1 MKYLTMSPKK
11 LTLLF
16 ILCAGFISAQE
27 VTIIDALTSEPIAGV
42 SLYNQTKDRNTIS
55 DDSGKCTVALFDEK
69 DIISFQYMGYELKQF
84 NKQELK
90 RKNYIVSLN
99 IDRKEL
105 SEVILSIARTPTKK
119 NQIAEKVSVI
129 DAQEIKRNPPQTGAD
144 LLLLAPSIR
153 LQKSQGGGGSPV
165 LRGFEA
171 NRVLLVVD
179 GIRMNNA
186 IYRSGHLQ
194 NAITID
200 PNAIERVEVVYGSSS
215 VGYGSDALGGV
226 VHYFTKTPRINSKDK
241 IKNSFSSNFNAANES
256 FVHHFDTELSF
267 KNWASY
273 SSISISKFGNLRMGE
288 NRKHGYDAWGL
299 VPFYSENK
307 GQKYVAQPTVNS
319 NPNIQKNSGYD
330 QVDVLQKF
338 NIKLPKEKLLTL
350 NIQFSNSSDIPR
362 FDKLNEYK
370 NGELRFAEWHYGPQ
384 KRFLFSPQLKVFPKK
399 KLFYKG
405 YFTLAYQ
412 NIKES
417 RVSRKFEELNRSHQN
432 ENVHVW
438 SFNGDFET
446 QKSEKRSI
454 AYGFEW
460 VKNKVLSSA
469 FSQELILNGSQI
481 TGFSDPTSIPTRYPS
496 AGSDYTSA
504 AFYGNFKWDLSP
516 KTTLTAGGRYTHTWL
531 KARWEPNG
539 GVYPQ
544 WLFDSPIGN
553 LTAIDNENDAL
564 TGSLSITYRPS
575 RSWQLNFLA
584 SSGFRSPNID
594 DLGKIRES
602 RGILLI
608 PNPTLKPEYAN
619 NLDFGI
625 SYFTPNKKGAFAL
638 RLYST
643 FLTNYIGRQFAPNY
657 TDQLTGHVMELRF
670 DEDIVQT
677 QINDNM
683 GAASIHGASFEGKW
697 NLTPHL
703 TVSSD
708 LTFTRTDF
716 IEGFGP
722 LPSILPFYGA
732 NMLQY
737 NKDKLSV
744 RIRNRFSSAKNPED
758 YSLGGEDGLDETPV
772 ELNSEGFPQ
781 FIGTPSWSIFNLSG
795 SYAWT
800 EQLVIRAGL
809 ENVFD
814 VHYREFASGISASG
828 RSLMFGASLDF

>member
-27 VTIIDALTSEPIAGV
+27 VTIIDALTSEPLAGV

-69 DIISFQYMGYELKQF
+69 DIIFFQYMGYEPKQF

-90 RKNYIVSLN
+90 RKHYIVSLN

-129 DAQEIKRNPPQTGAD
+129 DAQEIKRNRPQTGAD

-256 FVHHFDTELSF
+256 LVHHFDTELSF

-288 NRKHGYDAWGL
+288 NRKHGYDSWGL

-307 GQKYVAQPTVNS
+307 GQKYAAQPTVNS

-330 QVDVLQKF
+330 QIDVLQKF

-370 NGELRFAEWHYGPQ
+370 DGELRFAEWYYGPQ
-384 KRFLFSPQLKVFPKK
+384 KRFLISPQLKVFPKK

-417 RVSRKFEELNRSHQN
+417 RVSRKFEQLNRSHQN

-469 FSQELILNGSQI
+469 FSQELILNGNQI
-481 TGFSDPTSIPTRYPS
+481 IGFSNPMSIPTRYPS

-531 KARWEPNG
+531 KARWETNS

-553 LTAIDNENDAL
+553 LTAIDNRNDAL

-575 RSWQLNFLA
+575 TNWQLNFLA

-602 RGILLI
+602 KGILLI

-625 SYFTPNKKGAFAL
+625 SYFTPNKKGALAL

-643 FLTNYIGRQFAPNY
+643 FLKNYIGRQFAPNY
-657 TDQLTGHVMELRF
+657 TDQHTGRVVELRF

-677 QINDNM
+677 QINNNM
-683 GAASIHGASFEGKW
+683 GTTSIHGASFEGKW
-697 NLTPHL
+697 NLTSHF
-703 TVSSD
+703 TISSD
-708 LTFTRTDF
+708 LTFTRADF
-716 IEGFGP
+716 LEGFGP

-732 NMLQY
+732 SMLQY
-737 NKDKLSV
+737 NKDKLSI
-744 RIRNRFSSAKNPED
+744 RIRNRFSSAKNRED
-758 YSLGGEDGLDETPV
+758 YSLGGEDGLEETPV

-781 FIGTPSWSIFNLSG
+781 FVGTPSWSIFNLSG

-800 EQLVIRAGL
+800 EQFVLRAGL
-809 ENVFD
+809 ENIFD
-814 VHYREFASGISASG
+814 VHYREFASGISAPG
-828 RSLMFGASLDF
+828 RSLMLGASLDF

>member
-42 SLYNQTKDRNTIS
+42 SLYNQTKNRNTIS

-307 GQKYVAQPTVNS
+307 GRKYVAQPTVNS

-446 QKSEKRSI
+446 QKSKKRSI

-516 KTTLTAGGRYTHTWL
+516 KTTLTAGGRYTYTWL

>member
-307 GQKYVAQPTVNS
+307 GRKYVAQPTVNS

-370 NGELRFAEWHYGPQ
+370 DGELRFAEWHYGPQ

-446 QKSEKRSI
+446 QKSKKRSI

-516 KTTLTAGGRYTHTWL
+516 KTTLTAGGRYTYTWL

>member
-1 MKYLTMSPKK
+1 M
-11 LTLLF
+11 LLF

-307 GQKYVAQPTVNS
+307 GRKYVAQPTVNS

-446 QKSEKRSI
+446 QKSKKRSI

>member
-1 MKYLTMSPKK
+1 M
-11 LTLLF
+11 LLF

-241 IKNSFSSNFNAANES
+241 IKNSFSSNFNTANES

-307 GQKYVAQPTVNS
+307 GRKYVAQPTVNS

-370 NGELRFAEWHYGPQ
+370 DGELRFAEWHYGPQ

-553 LTAIDNENDAL
+553 LTAIDNVNDAL

>member
-307 GQKYVAQPTVNS
+307 GRKYVAQPTVNS

-446 QKSEKRSI
+446 QKSKKRSI

-516 KTTLTAGGRYTHTWL
+516 KTTLTAGGRYTYTWL

>member
-307 GQKYVAQPTVNS
+307 GRKYVAQPTVNS

-370 NGELRFAEWHYGPQ
+370 DGELRFAEWHYGPQ

-446 QKSEKRSI
+446 QKSKKRSI

>member
-307 GQKYVAQPTVNS
+307 GRKYVAQPTVNS

-446 QKSEKRSI
+446 QKSKKRSI

-516 KTTLTAGGRYTHTWL
+516 QTTLTAGGRYTHTWL

>member
-1 MKYLTMSPKK
+1 M
-11 LTLLF
+11 LLF

-241 IKNSFSSNFNAANES
+241 IKNSFSSNFNTANES

-307 GQKYVAQPTVNS
+307 GRKYVAQPTVNS

-370 NGELRFAEWHYGPQ
+370 DGELRFAEWHYGPQ

-454 AYGFEW
+454 TYGFEW

-737 NKDKLSV
+737 NKDKLSI

>member
-446 QKSEKRSI
+446 QKSKKRSI

>member
-42 SLYNQTKDRNTIS
+42 SLYNQTKNRNTIS

-241 IKNSFSSNFNAANES
+241 IKNSFSSNFNTANES

-307 GQKYVAQPTVNS
+307 GRKYVAQPTVNS

-553 LTAIDNENDAL
+553 LTAIDNVNDAL

-737 NKDKLSV
+737 NKDKLSI

>member
-42 SLYNQTKDRNTIS
+42 SLYNQTKNRNTIS

-307 GQKYVAQPTVNS
+307 GRKYVAQPTVNS

-446 QKSEKRSI
+446 QKSKKRSI

-708 LTFTRTDF
+708 LTFIRTDF

>member
-186 IYRSGHLQ
+186 INRSGHLQ

-307 GQKYVAQPTVNS
+307 GRKYVAQPTVNS

-446 QKSEKRSI
+446 QKSKKRSI

-722 LPSILPFYGA
+722 LPSILPLYGA

>member
-307 GQKYVAQPTVNS
+307 GRKYVAQPTVNS

-446 QKSEKRSI
+446 QKSKKRSI

-657 TDQLTGHVMELRF
+657 TDQLTGQVMELRF

>member
-42 SLYNQTKDRNTIS
+42 SLFNQTKDRNTIS

-105 SEVILSIARTPTKK
+105 SEVILSIGRTPTKK

-307 GQKYVAQPTVNS
+307 GRKYVAQPTVNS

-446 QKSEKRSI
+446 QKSKKRSI

-722 LPSILPFYGA
+722 LPSIVPFYGA

-737 NKDKLSV
+737 NKDKLSI

-800 EQLVIRAGL
+800 EQLVLRAGL

>member
-307 GQKYVAQPTVNS
+307 GRKYVAQPTVNS

-370 NGELRFAEWHYGPQ
+370 DGELRFAEWHYGPQ

>member
-307 GQKYVAQPTVNS
+307 GRKYVAQPTVNS

-446 QKSEKRSI
+446 QKSKKRSI

-758 YSLGGEDGLDETPV
+758 FSLGGEDGLDETPV

>member
-307 GQKYVAQPTVNS
+307 GRKYVAQPTVNS

-446 QKSEKRSI
+446 QKSKKRSI

>member
-90 RKNYIVSLN
+90 RKNYIISLN

-307 GQKYVAQPTVNS
+307 GRKYVAQPTVNS

-446 QKSEKRSI
+446 QKSKKRSI

>member
-27 VTIIDALTSEPIAGV
+27 VTFIDALTSEPIAGV

-307 GQKYVAQPTVNS
+307 GRKYVAQPTVNS

-446 QKSEKRSI
+446 QKSKKRSI

>member
-16 ILCAGFISAQE
+16 IFFVGFISAQE
-27 VTIIDALTSEPIAGV
+27 VTIIDALTSEFIAGA
-42 SLYNQTKDRNTIS
+42 SLYNQTKDRNTTS
-55 DDSGKCTVALFDEK
+55 DENGKCSVALFDEK
-69 DIISFQYMGYELKQF
+69 DIISFQYMGYEPQQF
-84 NKQELK
+84 TKKELK

-119 NQIAEKVSVI
+119 NQIAEKVSII
-129 DAQEIKRNPPQTGAD
+129 DAQEIKKNRPQTGAD

-241 IKNSFSSNFNAANES
+241 IKNSFSTNFNAANES
-256 FVHHFDTELSF
+256 FVNHFDTEISF
-267 KNWASY
+267 KDWASY

-288 NRKHGYDAWGL
+288 NRKHGYDTWGL
-299 VPFYSENK
+299 VPFHSENK
-307 GQKYVAQPTVNS
+307 EQEYFTQPTVNS
-319 NPNIQKNSGYD
+319 NPNIQKNSDYD

-338 NIKLPKEKLLTL
+338 IVKLPKEKLLTL
-350 NIQFSNSSDIPR
+350 NIQFSNSTDIPR

-370 NGELRFAEWHYGPQ
+370 DGELRFAEWHYGPQ
-384 KRFLFSPQLKVFPKK
+384 KRFLISPQLKVFPKK

-417 RVSRKFEELNRSHQN
+417 RVSRKFDELNRSHQN
-432 ENVHVW
+432 ENVEAW

-446 QKSEKRSI
+446 LKSNKRSI
-454 AYGFEW
+454 TYGFEW

-469 FSQELILNGSQI
+469 FSQELILNGNQI
-481 TGFSDPTSIPTRYPS
+481 SGLSNPTPIPTRYPS

-531 KARWEPNG
+531 KAQWETNA

-553 LTAIDNENDAL
+553 LTTINAVNDAL
-564 TGSLSITYRPS
+564 TGSLSITYRPNT
-575 RSWQLNFLA
+575 SWQLNFLA

-594 DLGKIRES
+594 DLGKIREHK
-602 RGILLI
+602 GNLLI

-638 RLYST
+638 RFYST
-643 FLTNYIGRQFAPNY
+643 FLRDYIGRKFALNY
-657 TDQLTGHVMELRF
+657 TDQLTGQVIALRF

-677 QINDNM
+677 QINANM
-683 GAASIHGASFEGKW
+683 GAATIHGASFEGKW
-697 NLTPHL
+697 KLASHFTI
-703 TVSSD
+703 SSD
-708 LTFTRTDF
+708 LTLTHSNFL
-716 IEGFGP
+716 EGFGP

-732 NMLQY
+732 TMLQY
-737 NKDKLSV
+737 NKDKLSIQ
-744 RIRNRFSSAKNPED
+744 IRNRFSSAKNPKD
-758 YSLGGEDGLDETPV
+758 YSLGGEDGLDETPIKI
-772 ELNSEGFPQ
+772 NSEGLPQ
-781 FIGTPSWSIFNLSG
+781 FVGTPSWSIFNLSG
-795 SYAWT
+795 SFAWN
-800 EQLVIRAGL
+800 EQLVIRGGL

-814 VHYREFASGISASG
+814 AHYREFASGISASG
-828 RSLMFGASLDF
+828 RSLMLGLTLDF

>member
-129 DAQEIKRNPPQTGAD
+129 DAQEIKRNRPQTGAD

-307 GQKYVAQPTVNS
+307 GRKYVAQPTVNS

-446 QKSEKRSI
+446 QKSKKRSI

-481 TGFSDPTSIPTRYPS
+481 TGFSNPRSIPTRYPS

>member
-69 DIISFQYMGYELKQF
+69 DIISFQYMGYEPKQF

-90 RKNYIVSLN
+90 RKNYIISLN

-129 DAQEIKRNPPQTGAD
+129 DAQEIKRNRPQTGAD

-307 GQKYVAQPTVNS
+307 GRKYVAQPTVNS
-319 NPNIQKNSGYD
+319 NPNIQKNSVTIRLMSY
-330 QVDVLQKF
+330 K
-338 NIKLPKEKLLTL
+338 NSI
-350 NIQFSNSSDIPR
+350 SNS
-362 FDKLNEYK
+362 
-370 NGELRFAEWHYGPQ
+370 
-384 KRFLFSPQLKVFPKK
+384 PKK
-399 KLFYKG
+399 NYSPSTF
-405 YFTLAYQ
+405 
-412 NIKES
+412 
-417 RVSRKFEELNRSHQN
+417 
-432 ENVHVW
+432 
-438 SFNGDFET
+438 SF
-446 QKSEKRSI
+446 
-454 AYGFEW
+454 
-460 VKNKVLSSA
+460 
-469 FSQELILNGSQI
+469 
-481 TGFSDPTSIPTRYPS
+481 PT
-496 AGSDYTSA
+496 
-504 AFYGNFKWDLSP
+504 
-516 KTTLTAGGRYTHTWL
+516 
-531 KARWEPNG
+531 
-539 GVYPQ
+539 
-544 WLFDSPIGN
+544 
-553 LTAIDNENDAL
+553 
-564 TGSLSITYRPS
+564 
-575 RSWQLNFLA
+575 
-584 SSGFRSPNID
+584 
-594 DLGKIRES
+594 
-602 RGILLI
+602 LLI
-608 PNPTLKPEYAN
+608 FL
-619 NLDFGI
+619 GSI
-625 SYFTPNKKGAFAL
+625 S
-638 RLYST
+638 
-643 FLTNYIGRQFAPNY
+643 
-657 TDQLTGHVMELRF
+657 
-670 DEDIVQT
+670 
-677 QINDNM
+677 
-683 GAASIHGASFEGKW
+683 
-697 NLTPHL
+697 
-703 TVSSD
+703 
-708 LTFTRTDF
+708 
-716 IEGFGP
+716 
-722 LPSILPFYGA
+722 
-732 NMLQY
+732 
-737 NKDKLSV
+737 
-744 RIRNRFSSAKNPED
+744 
-758 YSLGGEDGLDETPV
+758 
-772 ELNSEGFPQ
+772 
-781 FIGTPSWSIFNLSG
+781 
-795 SYAWT
+795 
-800 EQLVIRAGL
+800 
-809 ENVFD
+809 
-814 VHYREFASGISASG
+814 
-828 RSLMFGASLDF
+828 

>member
-241 IKNSFSSNFNAANES
+241 IKNSFSSNFNTANES

-307 GQKYVAQPTVNS
+307 GRKYVAQPTVNS
-319 NPNIQKNSGYD
+319 NPNIQKNSSYD

>member
-1 MKYLTMSPKK
+1 M
-11 LTLLF
+11 LLF

-307 GQKYVAQPTVNS
+307 GRKYVAQPTVNS

-446 QKSEKRSI
+446 QKSKKRSI

-781 FIGTPSWSIFNLSG
+781 FIGTPSWSIFNLLG

>member
-11 LTLLF
+11 LRLLF

-55 DDSGKCTVALFDEK
+55 DDSGKCTVALFVEK
-69 DIISFQYMGYELKQF
+69 DIISFQYMGYEPKQF

-129 DAQEIKRNPPQTGAD
+129 DAQEIKRNRPQTGAD

-299 VPFYSENK
+299 VPFYSESK
-307 GQKYVAQPTVNS
+307 GREYVAQPTVNS

-370 NGELRFAEWHYGPQ
+370 NGGLRFAEWHYGPQ

-481 TGFSDPTSIPTRYPS
+481 TGFSDPMSIPTRYPS

-516 KTTLTAGGRYTHTWL
+516 KTTLTAGGRYTNTWL
-531 KARWEPNG
+531 KARWETNG

-553 LTAIDNENDAL
+553 LTVIDNVNDAL

-575 RSWQLNFLA
+575 TSWQLNFLA

-643 FLTNYIGRQFAPNY
+643 FLTNYIVRQFAPNY
-657 TDQLTGHVMELRF
+657 TDQLTGQVMELRF

-697 NLTPHL
+697 NLTSHL

-737 NKDKLSV
+737 NKDKLSI
-744 RIRNRFSSAKNPED
+744 RIRNRFSSTKNRED

-828 RSLMFGASLDF
+828 RSLVFGASLDF

>member
-307 GQKYVAQPTVNS
+307 GRKYVAQPTVNS

-370 NGELRFAEWHYGPQ
+370 DGELRFAEWHYGPQ

-781 FIGTPSWSIFNLSG
+781 FIGTPSLSIFNLSG

>member
-42 SLYNQTKDRNTIS
+42 SLYNQTKNRNTIS

-307 GQKYVAQPTVNS
+307 GRKYVAQPTVNS

-446 QKSEKRSI
+446 QKSKKRSI

-481 TGFSDPTSIPTRYPS
+481 TGFSDPTSIPARYPS

-531 KARWEPNG
+531 KARWETNN

-708 LTFTRTDF
+708 LTFIRTDF

>member
-307 GQKYVAQPTVNS
+307 GRKYVAQPTVNS

-446 QKSEKRSI
+446 QKSKKRSI

-737 NKDKLSV
+737 NKDKLSI